1 MHTAADILRD
11 KGNDVW
17 SVSPDDTILDAIKT
31 MANHEVGALLVLDHD
46 KLTGIV
52 TERDYA
58 RKVALE
64 GRSSKDA
71 LVRDIMSTRVL
82 CARPD
87 QTVQECM
94 ALMSDKRSR
103 HLPVVDHKKVIG
115 IISIGDLVKMI
126 IAEQKFEI
134 EALQYYITH

>member
-1 MHTAADILRD
+1 
-11 KGNDVW
+11 
-17 SVSPDDTILDAIKT
+17 
-31 MANHEVGALLVLDHD
+31 MAEHEVGALLVLENE

-71 LVRDIMSTRVL
+71 LVSEIMSHKVL
-82 CARPD
+82 CARPE

-115 IISIGDLVKMI
+115 IISIGDLVKSI
-126 IAEQKFEI
+126 IADQKFEI
-134 EALQYYITH
+134 DALQYYITH

>member
-1 MHTAADILRD
+1 MQD
-11 KGNDVW
+11 DVW
-17 SVSPDDTILDAIKT
+17 FVSPDDTILQAIQL
-31 MANHEVGALLVLDHD
+31 MADRQVGALLVMDND
-46 KLTGIV
+46 KLSGIV
-52 TERDYA
+52 TERDYT

-71 LVRDIMSTRVL
+71 LVSEIMSTRVL

-103 HLPVVDHKKVIG
+103 HLPVVDHKKVVG
-115 IISIGDLVKMI
+115 TG
-126 IAEQKFEI
+126 ANQRR
-134 EALQYYITH
+134 

>member
-1 MHTAADILRD
+1 VHTVTDILRD

-17 SVSPDDTILDAIKT
+17 SVSPDETILDAIRI
-31 MANHEVGALLVLDHD
+31 MAEREVGALLVLDQG

-71 LVRDIMSTRVL
+71 LVKDIMSTRVL

-94 ALMSDKRSR
+94 ALMSDKRAR

-115 IISIGDLVKMI
+115 IVSIGDLVKCI